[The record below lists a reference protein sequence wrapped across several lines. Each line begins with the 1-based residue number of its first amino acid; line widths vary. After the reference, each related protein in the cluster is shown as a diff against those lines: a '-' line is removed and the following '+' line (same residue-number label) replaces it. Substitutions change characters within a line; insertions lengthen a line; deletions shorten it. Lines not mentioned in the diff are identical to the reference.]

1 MSCNHCVNHLNTA
14 LTEDIKGVEV
24 IEISLENKYAI
35 VDMKDDIDITKLK
48 EVIEE
53 LDFGTKRY
61 NRIIKIKTSKL
72 MGVFIL

>member
-1 MSCNHCVNHLNTA
+1 M
-14 LTEDIKGVEV
+14 K

-35 VDMKDDIDITKLK
+35 VDMNDDIDITKLK

-53 LDFGTKRY
+53 LDFELRY

-72 MGVFIL
+72 MGVFIFIKKDFYWGKIEV